1 MLQDCG
7 ETLETG
13 TMKTAIEE
21 TRRRVREVLD
31 TTPKRTWAT
40 AKLPPARIALVQFSL
55 VEIEEFPSD
64 LRAARS

>member
-1 MLQDCG
+1 
-7 ETLETG
+7 
-13 TMKTAIEE
+13 MKMTIEE

-31 TTPKRTWAT
+31 TSPKRAWAA

-64 LRAARS
+64 SRAARN